1 MSAPR
6 LELALDEGG
15 LRLPDAGRIAVFG
28 PRAGDDLARLPKD
41 RVVVVTGF
49 APDFDAFTA
58 AGYECA
64 AVAEGDFAAA
74 LVVLPRAKRLAQA
87 LVAKAVAVSAGVVIV
102 DGTKTDGV
110 DSILKAVRKR
120 VSVAGP
126 INKAHGKLFWFEGG
140 AFSDW
145 AAGPPQVLDGG
156 WRTAPGVFSAD
167 GVDPASELMAGLL
180 PGTLAGRVAD
190 LGAGWGY
197 LSARVLE
204 RDGVK
209 SIDLVEAE
217 RAALDCARLNVT
229 DPRARFHWADA
240 TLWKPEALVDHVV
253 TNPPFHQS
261 RAADPGIGQGF
272 IHAARAML
280 RPGGR
285 LWLVANRHLPY
296 EDTIRAAFGAVEDIG
311 GDNRFKVLAATLSAR
326 HGRRDRLT

>member
-6 LELALDEGG
+6 LELALSEGG
-15 LRLPDAGRIAVFG
+15 LRLPEAGRIAVFA
-28 PRAGDDLARLPKD
+28 PRAGMDLSALPKD

-49 APDFDAFTA
+49 APDFDAFTS

-64 AVAEGDFAAA
+64 PVAEGAFAAA
-74 LVVLPRAKRLAQA
+74 LVFLPRAKRLAQA
-87 LVAKAVAVSAGVVIV
+87 LVATARRVSAGVVVV

-110 DSILKAVRKR
+110 DSILKAVRGR
-120 VSVAGP
+120 AEISGP

-145 AAGPPQVLDGG
+145 DAGAPEPLPGG
-156 WRTAPGVFSAD
+156 WVTAPGVFSAD
-167 GVDPASELMAGLL
+167 GIDPASELMAGLL
-180 PGTLAGRVAD
+180 PGTLTGRVAD

-197 LSARVLE
+197 LAAQVLARK
-204 RDGVK
+204 GVTRV
-209 SIDLVEAE
+209 DLVEAD
-217 RAALDCARLNVT
+217 RAALDCARVNVT
-229 DPRARFHWADA
+229 DVRAAFHWADA
-240 TLWKPEALVDHVV
+240 TRWKPDAAVDHVV
-253 TNPPFHQS
+253 TNPPFHVS

-272 IHAARAML
+272 VAAAARIL

-296 EDTIRAAFGAVEDIG
+296 EDAIRAAFGSVDEIG
-311 GDNRFKVLAATLSAR
+311 GDKRFKVLAATLSAR

>member
-28 PRAGDDLARLPKD
+28 PRAGDDLSRLPKD

-145 AAGPPQVLDGG
+145 AAGAPQVLDGG